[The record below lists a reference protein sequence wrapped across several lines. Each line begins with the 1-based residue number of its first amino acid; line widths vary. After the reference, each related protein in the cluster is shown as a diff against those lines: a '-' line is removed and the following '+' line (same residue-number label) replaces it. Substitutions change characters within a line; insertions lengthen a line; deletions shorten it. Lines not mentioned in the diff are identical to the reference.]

1 MHPWI
6 SHLMRV
12 ALATGALCWTGIAC
26 AQSSGAADVASP
38 ASGTAAAP
46 AQQLTIATWG
56 GAYAEA
62 LKAAVFQPFSVKN
75 GIRLVVERHVA
86 PGRDGDRLR
95 AAGEA
100 PPDVLDLSSS
110 TLADACAEGLLEPI
124 DVNALQPA
132 PGAASAET
140 DFLPG
145 AISPCGVGSLAWSAV
160 FVVDK
165 SQFKGS
171 APATIADVFDVVRF
185 PGKRTLPRSPR
196 FLLELALMADSV
208 PPEEVYLVLDTD
220 QGVAHA
226 LENLR
231 RLTTDVVWW
240 DQGSDAVRAIL
251 DRQAAVGLAFNGR
264 IFLELAKSPSYAIIW
279 DGQIYDVNSWAIAK
293 SSQHKAA
300 ALEFVRFATATD
312 QLAATV
318 RQFPYGPL
326 RSSALAQVGHG
337 AASDTALA
345 DSLPTSPRNM
355 QRALRFDA
363 AWWARNERR
372 IVERFEGWLREIGR
386 KPG

>member
-1 MHPWI
+1 MQLRMTQLLPA
-6 SHLMRV
+6 
-12 ALATGALCWTGIAC
+12 ALAAAALFLPGVAHAQARGATEA
-26 AQSSGAADVASP
+26 ASP
-38 ASGTAAAP
+38 VTSASPT
-46 AQQLTIATWG
+46 QQLTIATWG

-62 LKAAVFQPFSVKN
+62 LKSAVFQPFSAKS
-75 GIRLVVERHVA
+75 GIRLVIERHAA
-86 PGRDGDRLR
+86 PGRDGDRLK

-110 TLADACAEGLLEPI
+110 TLADACAEGLLEPL
-124 DVNALQPA
+124 DVHTLQPA
-132 PGAASAET
+132 SGALSAEP

-165 SQFKGS
+165 SQFKGP
-171 APATIADVFDVVRF
+171 APATIAEVFDVVRF

-231 RLTTDVVWW
+231 RLTADVVWW
-240 DQGSDAVRAIL
+240 DQGSEAVRTIL

-264 IFLELAKSPSYAIIW
+264 IFLELAKSQSYTIIW
-279 DGQIYDVNSWAIAK
+279 DGQIYDINSWAIAK
-293 SSQHKAA
+293 SSQRKAA
-300 ALEFVRFATATD
+300 ARDFIRFATAPD
-312 QLAATV
+312 QLAAFV

-326 RSSALAQVGHG
+326 RSSAIAQIGG
-337 AASDTALA
+337 APAGDRGFA
-345 DSLPTSPRNM
+345 DNLPTSPRNM
-355 QRALRFDA
+355 QRALRFDV

-372 IVERFEGWLREIGR
+372 LTERFEGWLRHATR